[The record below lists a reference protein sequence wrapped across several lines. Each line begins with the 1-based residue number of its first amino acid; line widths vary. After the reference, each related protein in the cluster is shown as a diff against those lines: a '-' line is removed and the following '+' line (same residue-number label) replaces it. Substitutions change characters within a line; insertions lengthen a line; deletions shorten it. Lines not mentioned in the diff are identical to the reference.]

1 MRRPARLAVKASL
14 KLSQVHWREDLSMSN
29 AQPGLRGSVYAI
41 EATTFML
48 VPKEVDVEKIAA
60 EHDGDLV
67 GHFPDAEILNSKV
80 HAIRPAT
87 ADEIAELGN

>member
-1 MRRPARLAVKASL
+1 
-14 KLSQVHWREDLSMSN
+14 MSN
-29 AQPGLRGSVYAI
+29 VERRLHGSVYAI

-48 VPKEVDVEKIAA
+48 VPEGVDVEKIAT

-67 GHFPDAEILNSKV
+67 GHFPDAEIIDSRV

-87 ADEIAELGN
+87 AEEITALGN